1 MNRAKPIAKATW
13 STVLKEKA
21 CGMVNDLAK
30 KLNESVEQDKMSLL
44 LDKKEKLALKKIGLL
59 AQLEQVEK
67 ELFKANEQLKNMTVE
82 ALTEI
87 VA

>member
-13 STVLKEKA
+13 STALRERA

-30 KLNESVEQDKMSLL
+30 KLNEAVEQDKMSLL

-59 AQLEQVEK
+59 AQLEQIEK
-67 ELFKANEQLKNMTVE
+67 DLFSTNEELNNATVE
-82 ALTEI
+82 VTTEI